1 MLRMAADRT
10 NVDPSY
16 YISHHLTNLT
26 YGKLPAGY
34 VRTDKYGQEQLLESS
49 QWTMAK
55 TAEEASDMGFMA
67 IHLDTMFWSFFLG
80 AIFCWSFG
88 RVAKKITTG
97 VPTGFQN
104 FVEMIVDFIDD
115 NVKSIFHHKNALI
128 APLALTIFVWVFLQ
142 NLMDLVPVDW
152 IPELAMLMGIP
163 YMKVVPSTDVNA
175 TAGMAIGVFILILYY
190 SIKQK
195 GIGGFAAELAFQPL
209 PKWALPFNLFLE
221 LVGLIAK
228 PISLSLS
235 LFGNMYAGE
244 MVFIII
250 GLLPFY
256 LQWLLSVPW
265 AIFHILII
273 TLQAFIFSI
282 LTVVYLAMAYDHH

>member
-1 MLRMAADRT
+1 MAADRT

-34 VRTDKYGQEQLLESS
+34 VRTDKYGQEQVLETS
-49 QWTMAK
+49 QWTIAK
-55 TAEEASDMGFMA
+55 TSQEASDMGFMA
-67 IHLDTMFWSFFLG
+67 LHLDTMFWSIFLG
-80 AIFCWSFG
+80 ALFCWSFG
-88 RVAKKITTG
+88 RAANKITTG

-152 IPELAMLMGIP
+152 IPELAMFIGIP

-175 TAGMAIGVFILILYY
+175 TDGMAIGVFILILY
-190 SIKQK
+190 
-195 GIGGFAAELAFQPL
+195 
-209 PKWALPFNLFLE
+209 
-221 LVGLIAK
+221 
-228 PISLSLS
+228 
-235 LFGNMYAGE
+235 
-244 MVFIII
+244 
-250 GLLPFY
+250 
-256 LQWLLSVPW
+256 
-265 AIFHILII
+265 
-273 TLQAFIFSI
+273 
-282 LTVVYLAMAYDHH
+282 